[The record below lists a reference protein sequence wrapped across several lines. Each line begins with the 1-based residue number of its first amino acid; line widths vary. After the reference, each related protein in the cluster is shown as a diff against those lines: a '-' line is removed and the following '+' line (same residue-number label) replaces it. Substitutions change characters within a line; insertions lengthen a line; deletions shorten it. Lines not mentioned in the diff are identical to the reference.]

1 MRRDAI
7 LSLQS
12 LSLQIA
18 DKRLCSQLSLSLQA
32 GTSLGILGR
41 NGTGKTTLL
50 HALVRLHKPHSGHIR
65 LADKP
70 LEQWS
75 QRELACLAG
84 ILFQHN
90 LDAMP
95 ISVGELVLMG
105 RHPHHTSFWNDSTE
119 DKEAASAAL
128 TAMGMNDFARRQLS
142 TLSGGERQRVALA
155 MLLCQNPRLYLLD
168 EPSNHLDI
176 AFQIRSL
183 EIFQQKIRDN
193 GAALCMAT
201 HDINLA
207 ARFCDTV
214 LLLLGDGH
222 SLYGQTEQVL
232 TETNL
237 AKAYDCEIRKVSDG
251 SGRNYFFPA

>member
-1 MRRDAI
+1 MSGDPI

-18 DKRLCSQLSLSLQA
+18 GKQLCNQLSFSLQT

-50 HALVRLHKPHSGHIR
+50 HALIRLHKPQSGHIR
-65 LADKP
+65 IGGKA
-70 LEQWS
+70 LEQWP
-75 QRELACLAG
+75 QRELACLTG
-84 ILFQHN
+84 ILFQN
-90 LDAMP
+90 SLDEMP
-95 ISVGELVLMG
+95 ASVEELVLMG
-105 RHPHHTSFWNDSTE
+105 RHPHNTGSWTDSAE
-119 DKEAASAAL
+119 DLERVGEALAA
-128 TAMGMNDFARRQLS
+128 MDMSRFARRQLN

-183 EIFQQKIRDN
+183 EVFQQKIRHAE
-193 GAALCMAT
+193 AALCMAT

-207 ARFCDTV
+207 ARFCDEI

-222 SLYGQTEQVL
+222 SLYGQTSQIL
-232 TETNL
+232 TEENL
-237 AKAYDCEIRKVSDG
+237 AKAYDCDIRKLCDD
-251 SGRNYFFPA
+251 SGRYFFFPA